1 MTAQALAERDDKA
14 PATVETL
21 PTSDLA
27 FIERMALN
35 PAIDPEKLE
44 RLIAMQK
51 DMQASRAKI
60 AFTQAMVAMRPEL
73 PRIEKKGKTDKAD
86 YGKWED
92 IQDGVDPVLSRHG
105 FDLTFKT
112 SNGADSVTVTAV
124 LRHREGHEDTTDL
137 TLPHDKGPGR
147 NSVQAVGS
155 TVSYGKRYT
164 AVALLNLRIGGED
177 DDGAKGGGAATISD
191 EQFETLSALMDKH
204 GADLGKFC
212 TYFKIAAL
220 PDLPVSKFAQA
231 ETMIKAKRK

>member
-1 MTAQALAERDDKA
+1 MNSALAERQDKA
-14 PATVETL
+14 PATVDTL
-21 PTSDLA
+21 PMSDLA

-51 DMQASRAKI
+51 DMAASRAKL
-60 AFTQAMVAMRPEL
+60 AFKQAMIAMRPDL
-73 PRIEKKGKTDKAD
+73 PRIEKRGKTDKAE

-92 IQDGVDPVLSRHG
+92 IQDAIDPVLTKHG

-112 SNGADSVTVTAV
+112 ANGADSVTVTAV
-124 LRHREGHEDTTDL
+124 LSHAEGHEDSTDL

-164 AVALLNLRIGGED
+164 ATAILNLRIGGED
-177 DDGAKGGGAATISD
+177 DDGKAAGIGDVISD
-191 EQFETLSALMDKH
+191 AQFDALSKLMDQH
-204 GADLGKFC
+204 GADLRKFC
-212 TYFKIAAL
+212 TYFHIDKLA
-220 PDLPVSKFAQA
+220 DLPTSKLAQA
-231 ETMIKAKRK
+231 EQMVKAKRK